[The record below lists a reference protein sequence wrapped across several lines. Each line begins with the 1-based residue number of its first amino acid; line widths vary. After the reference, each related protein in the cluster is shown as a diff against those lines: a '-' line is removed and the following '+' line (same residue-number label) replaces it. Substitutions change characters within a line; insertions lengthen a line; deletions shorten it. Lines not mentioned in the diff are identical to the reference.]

1 MSNSILILK
10 CCFFILVLGLQH
22 VALCQNEDK
31 QVVMGGGFPAAIFTF
46 ENDTVLIDTAR
57 LPNSDIFLRAQGSIC
72 NKDGEL
78 QFYTNGYT
86 VFNKL
91 HQVMEGADSIT
102 FSSIAKQLRGL
113 LFFQNCLILKKPES
127 DSLYYVIIFDFADNC
142 IAGLNTACVLQYAEI
157 DMSQNNGLGKVIS
170 TNNKLLET
178 PISGSN
184 LTACRHA
191 NGRDWW
197 IVKKEWETNKWFKF
211 LLSPIGIEGPY
222 AQNIGSSFLGFPGS
236 GTYSTFSNNGELFVS
251 TGILLSDTAIT
262 IEIMDFDRCTG
273 EISNLRSPIII
284 GKKSD
289 DLKNCTGISFSSND
303 RFLYIV
309 QQYRIYQLDM
319 LSNDWQSSLTELIDT
334 TDNNQL
340 DFEKTYLA
348 PDGKIYIGNS
358 CAAVGLTVI
367 NNPEA
372 QGTACNIT
380 YSNTFGILP
389 QSYCG
394 GAVPNMPNFKLGALP
409 GPCDTVYNKPEPI
422 PTAILFPTAFTPNG
436 DNLNDSF
443 KPSYTGTVNNYQ
455 LSIYNRWGNKVFET
469 NNKDT
474 GWDGTYNNTIKADTY
489 AWYCTFTNY
498 KNEVKILKGN
508 VALVR

>member
-1 MSNSILILK
+1 
-10 CCFFILVLGLQH
+10 
-22 VALCQNEDK
+22 
-31 QVVMGGGFPAAIFTF
+31 
-46 ENDTVLIDTAR
+46 
-57 LPNSDIFLRAQGSIC
+57 
-72 NKDGEL
+72 
-78 QFYTNGYT
+78 
-86 VFNKL
+86 
-91 HQVMEGADSIT
+91 MEGGDSIT
-102 FSSIAKQLRGL
+102 FSSVAKANRGL

-127 DSLYYVIIFDFADNC
+127 DSLYYIIIFDFVDGCVTNFSS
-142 IAGLNTACVLQYAEI
+142 ACVLQYAEI

-178 PISGSN
+178 PITDSK
-184 LTACRHA
+184 LTASKHA

-197 IVKKEWETNKWFKF
+197 IVIKEWQTNKWFKF
-211 LLSPIGIEGPY
+211 FLNPKGIEGPY
-222 AQNIGSSFLGFPGS
+222 SQSIGNSMAGFIES
-236 GTYSTFSNNGELFVS
+236 GTYATFSNDGNFFLSSYVS
-251 TGILLSDTAIT
+251 RNPLRSG

-273 EISNLRSPIII
+273 LMSNIRTIEMETDSLGWYGCSGLAFSP
-284 GKKSD
+284 SD
-289 DLKNCTGISFSSND
+289 QY
-303 RFLYIV
+303 LYIV
-309 QQYRIYQLDM
+309 RLSKIWQVDM
-319 LSNDWQSSLTELIDT
+319 WSNDWQSSLTLLIDT
-334 TDNNQL
+334 TDNNLL

-409 GPCDTVYNKPEPI
+409 GPCDTVYKKPEPI

-436 DNLNDSF
+436 DNLNDVF
-443 KPSYTGTVNNYQ
+443 IPSHTGIISNYE
-455 LSIYNRWGNKVFET
+455 LKIYNRWGNLVFNT
-469 NNKDT
+469 NNINT
-474 GWDGTYNNTIKADTY
+474 GWDGTYNNIIKADTY
-489 AWYCTFTNY
+489 TWYCTFTNY